1 MEALYTAPAPA
12 HGGRRGHVESSDGV
26 LKFDLA
32 MPEGLGGPG
41 GGSATNPE
49 QLFAAGYSAY
59 FENALRRVACRQ
71 RKELGDDTSVTAN
84 IGIGRDGNGFGLK
97 VELIGHLPG
106 LPREEAERLMH
117 DAHELCPY
125 SKATRGNMEV
135 TLSVTE

>member
-32 MPEGLGGPG
+32 MPEGPG
-41 GGSATNPE
+41 GGGATNPE
-49 QLFAAGYSAY
+49 QLFAAGYSAC
-59 FENALRRVACRQ
+59 FQNALRRVARRQ
-71 RKELGDDTSVTAN
+71 RKELGDDTSVTAVV
-84 IGIGRDGNGFGLK
+84 GIGRDDNGFGLK
-97 VELIGHLPG
+97 AELIGHLPG